1 VSATYLKQKFG
12 FEDEE
17 EHRIAEEKSARVR
30 SLFFQEMDI

>member
-1 VSATYLKQKFG
+1 VSATYLKQKIG
-12 FEDEE
+12 FEDE